1 MFMLMNT
8 KYLKQ
13 LQDNQLEDLIENWNS
28 KNGNYLSKT
37 PCPRGQDQSNRDQEG
52 LELINRSHN
61 ILKLEVV
68 LFLPL

>member
-37 PCPRGQDQSNRDQEG
+37 PYIQEAKTNQTEIKKD
-52 LELINRSHN
+52 LN
-61 ILKLEVV
+61 
-68 LFLPL
+68 

>member
-1 MFMLMNT
+1 MVMPMKT

-28 KNGNYLSKT
+28 KNGNTMSKT